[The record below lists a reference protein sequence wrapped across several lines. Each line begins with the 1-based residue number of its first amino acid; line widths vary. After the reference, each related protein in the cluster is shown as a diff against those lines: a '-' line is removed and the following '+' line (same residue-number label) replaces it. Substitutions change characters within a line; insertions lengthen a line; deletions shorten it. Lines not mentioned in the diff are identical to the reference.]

1 MILAQKNGRSPISR
15 AFTLIEVMIAT
26 MIFAAIL
33 AAINAVF
40 YGALHLRSKVAK
52 RIENVIPSNHA
63 IAIIKADLRSILVPG
78 GTLAVSITGL
88 AQAPGNN
95 QLQIYTATGVPNEQQ
110 PWTQTEPQS
119 WGDVQKISYY
129 LKDSM
134 SATRSGGK
142 DLVRGTTRNLL
153 APTEQVV
160 SERPLLNNVC
170 LLEFTYYDGTNWR
183 DSWDSTTQQDM
194 PVPKAIKVRLE
205 FARQDRN
212 DQNTPPIE
220 LLVPLVMQPSTNSTT
235 TATATGGG

>member
-1 MILAQKNGRSPISR
+1 MMIAQDNGQSSISR

-26 MIFAAIL
+26 LIFAAIL

-40 YGALHLRSKVAK
+40 YGALHLRSNVAK
-52 RIENVIPSNHA
+52 RIEDVIPSNHA
-63 IAIIKADLRSILVPG
+63 IAVIKADLRSILVPG

-129 LKDSM
+129 LKDPVNT
-134 SATRSGGK
+134 TRSGGK

-153 APTEQVV
+153 AQTEQEI
-160 SERPLLNNVC
+160 SERPLLSGVS
-170 LLEFTYYDGTNWR
+170 LLGFTYYDGTNWR
-183 DSWDSTTQQDM
+183 DSWDSTTQTDM

-205 FARQDRN
+205 FAGQDRN
-212 DQNTPPIE
+212 TQSKLPIE
-220 LLVPLVMQPSTNSTT
+220 LLVPLVMQPSTNSTA
-235 TATATGGG
+235 TATATGGS